1 MSVSTFVLKFHLNLN
16 KSECAELHSLQG
28 VFDFTFITS
37 ILVWIGL
44 NI

>member
-16 KSECAELHSLQG
+16 KSECAELHSLQD
-28 VFDFTFITS
+28 VWFYFFTS